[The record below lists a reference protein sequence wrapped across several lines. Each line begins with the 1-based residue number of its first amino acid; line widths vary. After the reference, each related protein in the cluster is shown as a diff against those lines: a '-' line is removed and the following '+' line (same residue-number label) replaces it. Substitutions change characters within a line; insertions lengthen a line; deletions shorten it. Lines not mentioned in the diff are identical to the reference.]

1 MIKIKNIYYMLA
13 YAFSVLNEEGY
24 KKVGVEEFDN
34 IADLLS
40 AILVKGVSTQIKRGL
55 DKVYILISDE
65 IPTIKGKIDVS
76 ESIKK
81 QSMQKRRMC
90 CSFDELSIDSYM
102 NRIIKTTFYY
112 LLKSD
117 ASIEQKKSIKK
128 VLVYLNDVNTIP
140 INSINW
146 KIQYNKNN
154 KTYRMLLSICYL
166 VLKGM
171 LQTTDDGDIKITNF
185 IDEQRMCR
193 LYEKFILE
201 FYRKEMPDLNANASK
216 IEWQVDD
223 GYIDLLPEMKTDIM
237 LSKGDSI
244 LIIDAKYYSH
254 ALQTHFD
261 VSTIN
266 SRNIYQI
273 FTYVKNKQ
281 EEVKSKKVSGYI
293 LYAKTDEELYPSNCY
308 YMSGNKISAGV
319 LDLNNDF
326 SIIKQKLIDIAN
338 IELG

>member
-24 KKVGVEEFDN
+24 KKVGTEEFDN

-55 DKVYILISDE
+55 DKEYILISDE
-65 IPTIKGKIDVS
+65 ILTIKGKIEVS

-81 QSMQKRRMC
+81 QTMQKRRMC

-140 INSINW
+140 INDINW

-154 KTYRMLLSICYL
+154 KTYGMLLSICYL

-171 LQTTDDGDIKITNF
+171 LQTTDDGDIKIANF
-185 IDEQRMCR
+185 IDEQRM
-193 LYEKFILE
+193 
-201 FYRKEMPDLNANASK
+201 
-216 IEWQVDD
+216 
-223 GYIDLLPEMKTDIM
+223 
-237 LSKGDSI
+237 
-244 LIIDAKYYSH
+244 
-254 ALQTHFD
+254 
-261 VSTIN
+261 
-266 SRNIYQI
+266 
-273 FTYVKNKQ
+273 
-281 EEVKSKKVSGYI
+281 
-293 LYAKTDEELYPSNCY
+293 
-308 YMSGNKISAGV
+308 
-319 LDLNNDF
+319 
-326 SIIKQKLIDIAN
+326 
-338 IELG
+338 